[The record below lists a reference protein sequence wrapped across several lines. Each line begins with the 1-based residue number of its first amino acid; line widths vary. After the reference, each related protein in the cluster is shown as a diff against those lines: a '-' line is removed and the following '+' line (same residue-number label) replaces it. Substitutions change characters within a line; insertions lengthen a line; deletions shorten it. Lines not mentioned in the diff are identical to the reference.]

1 MRRSSRLDFCPPCLG
16 AGGPWKGQPSARRSP
31 PHAPGRVGGGV
42 VWPSLPQCPGCR
54 AGSGVIVPAPRLLL
68 ERRQSEPFPWTPW
81 GQAVLSKEH
90 CSTVGSRRDTHRD
103 NRSVTKPPSCPGSY
117 SGAGTQCLAA
127 PTTAEAPPSPAAGVK
142 ASGTLPGSPV
152 TVLLFQTTP
161 PSAPGSPR
169 KTSSASRRQ
178 PQLCKREWWAGS
190 LPTLGPLARPSP
202 ALSPPGRPFLRL
214 PHSNLLPPQTQ
225 PSSDHEDPLQGRNS
239 LGGKL
244 SYAKT
249 GSGVKPVGRGHQTRF
264 LYKRQTF
271 LR

>member
-1 MRRSSRLDFCPPCLG
+1 MRRSSRLDLCPPCLG

-103 NRSVTKPPSCPGSY
+103 NRSITKPPSCPGSY

-127 PTTAEAPPSPAAGVK
+127 PTAAEAPPSPAAGVK

-169 KTSSASRRQ
+169 KTFSASRRQ
-178 PQLCKREWWAGS
+178 PQLCKREWWAGP

-202 ALSPPGRPFLRL
+202 ALSPPGRPFL
-214 PHSNLLPPQTQ
+214 
-225 PSSDHEDPLQGRNS
+225 SSPVPGGEGGVGSKGRRKVN
-239 LGGKL
+239 
-244 SYAKT
+244 
-249 GSGVKPVGRGHQTRF
+249 
-264 LYKRQTF
+264 
-271 LR
+271 